1 MRIRRPI
8 VAAGCCPVIALAS
21 CAPQPANSQ
30 GAEVKTLYDIFTII
44 AAVIFVIVAGLIAW
58 SIVRYR
64 AKPGDNELPDQFHSN
79 VKLEILW
86 FAIPTFIV
94 IGLFVVSALALGIVN
109 DEADDPTAVVNVQ
122 GFQWG
127 WRFDYEGSDVSI
139 ISRPDEPAQIS
150 LPVGEPVTFV
160 ITSNDVQHSFY
171 IKEFLVKRD
180 AVPGRENRLPVTI
193 QEEGTYGGVCAE
205 FCGLLHYDMPFIIN
219 AVPADEYETWLE
231 DQASEQASD

>member
-1 MRIRRPI
+1 M
-8 VAAGCCPVIALAS
+8 
-21 CAPQPANSQ
+21 
-30 GAEVKTLYDIFTII
+30 VKTLYDVFTII

-64 AKPGDNELPDQFHSN
+64 AKPGDNELPEQFHSN

-94 IGLFVVSALALGIVN
+94 IGLFVVSALALGTVN
-109 DEADDPTAVVNVQ
+109 DEADDPAAVVKVQ

-139 ISRPDEPAQIS
+139 TSRPDEPAQIS